1 METKKWYQS
10 KTIWGIIIA
19 AIGYILSATLGV
31 SGIDIPQ
38 SDEFDKLENYYQQVK
53 AAKGNIG
60 AIIGA
65 IMNAIGLIVAIIGRI
80 KAETLLK

>member
-1 METKKWYQS
+1 MESKKWYQS

-19 AIGYILSATLGV
+19 AIGYFLSAKLGV
-31 SGIDIPQ
+31 SGVAIPE
-38 SDEFDKLENYYQQVK
+38 SPDFDKIEMYYEQVK
-53 AAKGNIG
+53 AADGNFG
-60 AIIGA
+60 AIIGV